1 MERST
6 SRQSRKKVVAV
17 VGGGLVRQETQSE
30 VLLMCLFFSRRV
42 AFDFHTLES
51 VFAF

>member
-1 MERST
+1 MERSA

-30 VLLMCLFFSRRV
+30 VLLMCFFSRRV

>member
-1 MERST
+1 MERPA

-30 VLLMCLFFSRRV
+30 VLLMCFFPRRV